1 MTAVPV
7 RGLLSGVSTPA
18 IAGDEAS
25 GDTSRVPGDDR
36 DPLALVSDGEAAA
49 ALFHPARLRILRALA
64 EPDSAAGLARRLGE
78 PRQRLG
84 HHLRAL
90 ESVGLVEL
98 VGERRKGNMTER
110 VLRASARAY
119 VVDPEVLGPVAADP
133 GGVRGDRPEL
143 ATSYLVAV
151 LTRGVR
157 ELARLRRLASGAG
170 RRLPVLTLDTEVT
183 FASPEAQAAF
193 ARDLA
198 DAVSAVVARH
208 HDGGAP
214 GGRTFRLL
222 AGSYPLPP
230 DAAGAPDGRAAPA
243 APAPA
248 TTPTSE
254 EDDAS

>member
-1 MTAVPV
+1 MT
-7 RGLLSGVSTPA
+7 
-18 IAGDEAS
+18 IEAAALD
-25 GDTSRVPGDDR
+25 GR
-36 DPLALVSDGEAAA
+36 DPLALVSDNESAA
-49 ALFHPARLRILRALA
+49 ALLHPTRLRILRALR
-64 EPDSAAGLARRLGE
+64 EPDSAAGLARRLDE

-119 VVDPEVLGPVAADP
+119 VVDPEVLAPVAADP
-133 GGVRGDRPEL
+133 GGLRQRPEL

-183 FASPEAQAAF
+183 FAGPDAQAAF
-193 ARDLA
+193 TRDLTE
-198 DAVSAVVARH
+198 AVSAAIARH
-208 HDGGAP
+208 HDGTAE
-214 GGRTFRLL
+214 GGRTFRLVV
-222 AGSYPLPP
+222 GSYPLPP
-230 DAAGAPDGRAAPA
+230 DAGPPDRRLP
-243 APAPA
+243 P
-248 TTPTSE
+248 SE
-254 EDDAS
+254 EDHAS

>member
-1 MTAVPV
+1 MMTEAAAAP
-7 RGLLSGVSTPA
+7 PA
-18 IAGDEAS
+18 DDTADVGD
-25 GDTSRVPGDDR
+25 GR
-36 DPLALVSDGEAAA
+36 DPLALVSDNESAA
-49 ALFHPARLRILRALA
+49 ALLHPTRLRILRALR
-64 EPDSAAGLARRLGE
+64 EPDSAAGLSRRLAE

-119 VVDPEVLGPVAADP
+119 VVDPEVLAPVAADP
-133 GGVRGDRPEL
+133 GGIRQRPEL

-183 FASPEAQAAF
+183 FASPDAQAAF
-193 ARDLA
+193 TRDLTEA
-198 DAVSAVVARH
+198 IATVVDRH
-208 HDGGAP
+208 HDGTTA
-214 GGRTFRLL
+214 GGRTFRLVV
-222 AGSYPLPP
+222 GSYPLPP
-230 DAAGAPDGRAAPA
+230 DAAPPDPA
-243 APAPA
+243 DR
-248 TTPTSE
+248 TPE
-254 EDDAS
+254 ESDAS

>member
-1 MTAVPV
+1 VEAVAAPE
-7 RGLLSGVSTPA
+7 PA
-18 IAGDEAS
+18 G
-25 GDTSRVPGDDR
+25 PGDDGR
-36 DPLALVSDGEAAA
+36 DPLALVSDGEAAT
-49 ALFHPARLRILRALA
+49 ALMHPTRLRILRALA
-64 EPDSAAGLARRLGE
+64 DPDSAAGLARRLDE

-110 VLRASARAY
+110 VLRASARSY

-133 GGVRGDRPEL
+133 GGIRGGQPEL

-157 ELARLRRLASGAG
+157 ELARLRRLASGVG

-193 ARDLA
+193 ARDLSE
-198 DAVSAVVARH
+198 AVSAVVARH
-208 HDGGAP
+208 HDGRSA
-214 GGRTFRLL
+214 GGRTFRLVVG
-222 AGSYPLPP
+222 AYPVPP
-230 DAAGAPDGRAAPA
+230 ALSDQ
-243 APAPA
+243 PAPSGD
-248 TTPTSE
+248 PHETSE
-254 EDDAS
+254 EDGAS

>member
-1 MTAVPV
+1 V
-7 RGLLSGVSTPA
+7 SGVTAA
-18 IAGDEAS
+18 IQREPEGRRGDDAPDHARDHAS
-25 GDTSRVPGDDR
+25 GEGRDEGR

-49 ALFHPARLRILRALA
+49 ALFHPTRLRILRALA
-64 EPDSAAGLARRLGE
+64 EPDSAAGLARRLDE

-110 VLRASARAY
+110 VLRASARGY

-133 GGVRGDRPEL
+133 GGIRGGRPEL

-183 FASPEAQAAF
+183 FASPDAQAAF
-193 ARDLA
+193 ARDLT
-198 DAVSAVVARH
+198 DAVSAVISRH
-208 HDGGAP
+208 HDGRDG
-214 GGRTFRLL
+214 GGRAFRLVVG
-222 AGSYPLPP
+222 AYPLPP
-230 DAAGAPDGRAAPA
+230 DGNMAGRPEAGA
-243 APAPA
+243 
-248 TTPTSE
+248 TTTSE

>member
-1 MTAVPV
+1 M
-7 RGLLSGVSTPA
+7 STDA
-18 IAGDEAS
+18 ATTLDG
-25 GDTSRVPGDDR
+25 PGNDDDGSADDGR
-36 DPLALVSDGEAAA
+36 DPLALVSDGESAA
-49 ALFHPARLRILRALA
+49 ALLHPARLRILRALA

-98 VGERRKGNMTER
+98 VGERRKGNMNER

-183 FASPEAQAAF
+183 FATPEAQAAF

-208 HDGGAP
+208 HDGAAP

-222 AGSYPLPP
+222 AGTYPLPP
-230 DAAGAPDGRAAPA
+230 DAPTIP
-243 APAPA
+243 
-248 TTPTSE
+248 PTSE